1 MPLKEPQQ
9 NDLRRSAWLEDPAP
23 ESFRRREHPVVVR
36 HERTEIVAKLQYRH
50 EMNRVERANLE
61 RSQDTRCIQD
71 AIVHANQIQLS
82 SLIPWKLEIG
92 SWELTSV
99 AR

>member
-1 MPLKEPQQ
+1 
-9 NDLRRSAWLEDPAP
+9 
-23 ESFRRREHPVVVR
+23 
-36 HERTEIVAKLQYRH
+36 
-50 EMNRVERANLE
+50 MNRVERANLE

-92 SWELTSV
+92 SWELISAALRSRV
-99 AR
+99 AVSWTPISRRLAPSLRFMRISLADLLMRPADR